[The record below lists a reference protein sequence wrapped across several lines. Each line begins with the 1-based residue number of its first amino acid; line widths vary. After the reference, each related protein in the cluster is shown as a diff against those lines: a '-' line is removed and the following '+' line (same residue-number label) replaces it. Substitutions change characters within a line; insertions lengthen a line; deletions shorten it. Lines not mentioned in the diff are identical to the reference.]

1 MSRASRFRWMVNL
14 WPPFLFSGIRVLV
27 IRDDWHYVKV
37 RLRRHWFNRNYMG
50 THFGGSLFAM
60 ADPFWMIPIAECLGR
75 DYRVWDQAAEIT
87 FVTATREDVFT
98 EFVIDESV
106 LDEIRQ
112 SAANGEKVL
121 RWFENEI
128 KTANGEIVGRFR
140 KQVYVRRKR
149 DRG

>member
-1 MSRASRFRWMVNL
+1 M
-14 WPPFLFSGIRVLV
+14 
-27 IRDDWHYVKV
+27 
-37 RLRRHWFNRNYMG
+37 
-50 THFGGSLFAM
+50 
-60 ADPFWMIPIAECLGR
+60 
-75 DYRVWDQAAEIT
+75 
-87 FVTATREDVFT
+87 
-98 EFVIDESV
+98 IDESV